1 VNFTIFR
8 DLMDDELIKLVK
20 TYRLTRGLAERLE
33 LAERIVPL
41 IQRSLR
47 NIVFKDI
54 RPVDAEDVFQ
64 KVLAAVAANL
74 GQFRGN
80 SPEEFWG
87 WCNAI
92 ARNKVYNQIEKYQTD
107 RLQPMPDEEL
117 WQVLEKSVAPATLSA
132 GDRHD
137 LEYAHKMLKRSQPE
151 CWEYLWNHIVFGL
164 NYAEIAKE
172 QQLSYDGVRMKIG
185 RCLELA
191 QSLVA

>member
-1 VNFTIFR
+1 
-8 DLMDDELIKLVK
+8 MDDDLIKLVK

-54 RPVDAEDVFQ
+54 PPPDGDDVFQ
-64 KVLAAVAANL
+64 KVLAAVAAHL

-80 SPEEFWG
+80 SVEEFWG
-87 WCNAI
+87 WCNTI
-92 ARNKVYNQIEKYQTD
+92 AYNNIYNQIKKQKAD
-107 RLQPMPDEEL
+107 RLQPIPDEEL
-117 WQVLEKSVAPATLSA
+117 WQVLEASVAPAILSA

-137 LEYAHKMLKRSQPE
+137 LEYALKLLDRSQPE
-151 CWEYLWNHIVFGL
+151 CRKYLWNHVVFGL
-164 NYAEIAKE
+164 NYGEIAAE
-172 QQLSYDGVRMKIG
+172 QQLTYDGVRMKIG

-191 QSLVA
+191 QALVA